1 MVQGKNVPRHV
12 VGRGKAVQKTSGLIG
27 FSGRHEFSEACGG
40 THHEGQNAGGQRIE
54 RTEVANVF
62 FLEQFT
68 GVGHH
73 VMAGA
78 TGRFVENEN
87 AVHDDLSK
95 NKAEAK
101 TLVTT
106 MNPEFSEL
114 KNLTVLIL
122 GAMR

>member
-1 MVQGKNVPRHV
+1 
-12 VGRGKAVQKTSGLIG
+12 
-27 FSGRHEFSEACGG
+27 
-40 THHEGQNAGGQRIE
+40 
-54 RTEVANVF
+54 
-62 FLEQFT
+62 
-68 GVGHH
+68 
-73 VMAGA
+73 MAGA

-114 KNLTVLIL
+114 KILTVLIL